1 MIENSKKIVK
11 KLKKIKRYH
20 YGFISSFWV
29 GKVRERAKIKIIVPF
44 RSYPMH
50 NGKFQKNSKKTKNIK
65 KNHYGVISSQNMLKM
80 LKKRENK
87 NYHSVSFLFDA

>member
-44 RSYPMH
+44 RSVPIRCIME
-50 NGKFQKNSKKTKNIK
+50 NSKKIAKKLKILK
-65 KNHYGVISSQNMLKM
+65 KNHYGIISSQNRL
-80 LKKRENK
+80 ENAEK
-87 NYHSVSFLFDA
+87 ERK